1 MVRWGPYSSP
11 FTKMSPAWFERLLYG
26 LTLRISRLTCYSVA
40 FLPGTTT
47 FRLKSHGITMFLD
60 AWLERPKTLPIYLSL
75 EDVTEADYIF
85 ISHAHFDQCVA
96 LLFDNL

>member
-1 MVRWGPYSSP
+1 
-11 FTKMSPAWFERLLYG
+11 
-26 LTLRISRLTCYSVA
+26 
-40 FLPGTTT
+40 
-47 FRLKSHGITMFLD
+47 MFLD
-60 AWLERPKTLPIYLSL
+60 AWLERPKTLPTYLSL